1 MDIKQELLDIVK
13 DYVDVPAK
21 EIDTALGFKY
31 VGINSFVVLSM
42 VSNIEE
48 HFNISIPDS
57 KLMEFTTLD
66 DMIEFISGELA
77 WILNQKKEVLTV
89 KPGLLYYFCINYLL
103 ILNARN
109 E

>member
-13 DYVDVPAK
+13 DYVDVPVG
-21 EIDTALGFKY
+21 EIDTALGLKY

-57 KLMEFTTLD
+57 KLMEFATLD
-66 DMIEFISGELA
+66 DIIEFIGGELA
-77 WILNQKKEVLTV
+77 
-89 KPGLLYYFCINYLL
+89 
-103 ILNARN
+103 
-109 E
+109 